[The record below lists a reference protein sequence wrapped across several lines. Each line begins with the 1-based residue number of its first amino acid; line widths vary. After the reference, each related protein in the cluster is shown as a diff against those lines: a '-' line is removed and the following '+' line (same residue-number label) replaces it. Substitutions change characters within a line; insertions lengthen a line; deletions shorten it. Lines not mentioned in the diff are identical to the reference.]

1 MDEVG
6 NNERD
11 HKHVPEVVVA
21 RNHGDDARHSNGR
34 FVVLIDPKCLKLKSQ
49 ENIRDDVIF
58 EVEEWGWLC
67 SSVMQRCYCSPAAD
81 A

>member
-1 MDEVG
+1 MNAQMSEIMWMKVG
-6 NNERD
+6 DNERD

-58 EVEEWGWLC
+58 LKWKSGGGC
-67 SSVMQRCYCSPAAD
+67 AAV
-81 A
+81 